1 VEDLF
6 VDGRL
11 ILKLIFKN
19 EDGWYTDLTQG
30 SGKWLDVLKTVLR

>member
-1 VEDLF
+1 VEDLV

-19 EDGWYTDLTQG
+19 DDGWYTDLTQG
-30 SGKWLDVLKTVLR
+30 SDK